1 MENDKYLILFNAI
14 IKDCK
19 KIMESYNEYQ
29 EGAHYQNA
37 KYVMEQ
43 IIEDTADDEDGFYA
57 KKGEIVKWYKLFLS
71 KNFYLDS
78 KDSIE
83 FSKLHGPD
91 KFFCFPESSLVKHHL
106 KDAFPYVKDFKNVSP
121 SEEV

>member
-1 MENDKYLILFNAI
+1 MENDKYLIVFNAI

-43 IIEDTADDEDGFYA
+43 IIEDTANDKDGFYA

-71 KNFYLDS
+71 KNFCLDLKNS
-78 KDSIE
+78 TE
-83 FSKLHGPD
+83 FSNLHGPD
-91 KFFCFPESSLVKHHL
+91 KFFCFTESSLVKHHL
-106 KDAFPYVKDFKNVSP
+106 KEAFPHVKDFKNLSS
-121 SEEV
+121 SEEL